1 MESITQNWLWILFGI
16 FFVGMHMF
24 GHGGHG
30 GHGGHVGHGGHGGH
44 NSSDHTGAEDADSDD
59 RSPKKSSGHQH

>member
-30 GHGGHVGHGGHGGH
+30 GHGGH